1 MQAVS
6 RVSIVSWCGNR
17 NYSLRKLHKCFV
29 KCASPN
35 LLGDARGT
43 SGKPGNGKQETET
56 GNWAKG
62 CVGRDETTVC
72 RYLVHKHQGGLGA
85 HCDLV
90 YEQKGRAMGLEFHL
104 HVTKQ
109 SQHSVLISSH
119 QSRLFS
125 YHFIVGGDSL
135 ERQAVNLY
143 RYVRSFLPRRKPYTC
158 VPHS

>member
-1 MQAVS
+1 MVEGHLENQ
-6 RVSIVSWCGNR
+6 G
-17 NYSLRKLHKCFV
+17 
-29 KCASPN
+29 
-35 LLGDARGT
+35 
-43 SGKPGNGKQETET
+43 TET
-56 GNWAKG
+56 GNWAKS
-62 CVGRDETTVC
+62 CVGRDETTVH

-109 SQHSVLISSH
+109 SQHWVLISSH

-135 ERQAVNLY
+135 AGKTSCELIPVRAFFHRHGVNHTRVFHIHRLLIVLKTRVNSCNQTSLY
-143 RYVRSFLPRRKPYTC
+143 SGVSQC
-158 VPHS
+158 Q